1 MAVRTDAGIAARYAE
16 FNQGQRADAAATTDV
31 GTFSLISLFKRLLV
45 KLTTWMAGAANVAT
59 GTATAG
65 VASGVLVAARA
76 TRRKISVSNTHA
88 TDAAWI
94 GPGVVSAANGYSL
107 PAGQQVVFETV
118 AALNCL
124 RSAGNNIT
132 LSFVEVYD

>member
-1 MAVRTDAGIAARYAE
+1 MPIRKNAQSAQRYSE
-16 FNQGQRADAAATTDV
+16 FNQGQQADTVATSNT
-31 GTFSLISLFKRLLV
+31 GTFSLVALFKRLLNL
-45 KLTTWMAGAANVAT
+45 LTGAANVVT

-76 TRRKISVSNTHA
+76 TRRSVIVSNTHA
-88 TDAAWI
+88 TDAAWV

-107 PAGQQVVFETV
+107 PAGQQATFHTV